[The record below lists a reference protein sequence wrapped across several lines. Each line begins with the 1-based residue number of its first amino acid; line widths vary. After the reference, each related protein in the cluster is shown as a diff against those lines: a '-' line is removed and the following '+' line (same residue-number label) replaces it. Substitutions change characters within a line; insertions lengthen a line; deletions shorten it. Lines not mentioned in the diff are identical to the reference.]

1 MQERDEAIL
10 TLQARVAEL
19 ESERNFLKKSNT
31 PENHSKL
38 IEDLKIDLDEAKETL
53 NLQNDDM
60 RNMQQKLQDKDD
72 EIDKLREALEE
83 DEQSNEQVIILQN
96 EYLIKFFFIIWV
108 RKITAVPL
116 I

>member
-1 MQERDEAIL
+1 M
-10 TLQARVAEL
+10 AEL

-96 EYLIKFFFIIWV
+96 EYLIKSFLLFGYE
-108 RKITAVPL
+108 KLLQCP
-116 I
+116 